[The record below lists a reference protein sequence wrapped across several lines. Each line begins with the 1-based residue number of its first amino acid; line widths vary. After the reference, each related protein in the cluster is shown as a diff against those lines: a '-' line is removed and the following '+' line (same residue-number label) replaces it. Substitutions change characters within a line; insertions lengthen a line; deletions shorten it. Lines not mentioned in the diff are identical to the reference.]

1 MLNLNGRTKENMY
14 LSLTLTDSKI
24 YLSIFQFYLFFGFRS
39 HSLDTAVFLFFSSA
53 LLLVS
58 PFISTLVAPMYRKV
72 GQDLIIHRD
81 LPPPMNKNDF
91 IVAYILFSS
100 GIFILVTGFSLGNIS
115 SNVTL
120 SSIFATLLIL
130 YLAMSVGLIHWFS
143 SSFIVS
149 IWLTKFIANCKF
161 AATEPQNMAVKI
173 QKILQIYRNLEQTLG
188 PYFASCFT
196 IFQLNWI
203 IVLYIGFTAYFSNY
217 ETLHTTLV
225 GLGAIITALG
235 GIRNCKSVLL
245 I

>member
-1 MLNLNGRTKENMY
+1 MY
-14 LSLTLTDSKI
+14 NKVSK
-24 YLSIFQFYLFFGFRS
+24 
-39 HSLDTAVFLFFSSA
+39 
-53 LLLVS
+53 
-58 PFISTLVAPMYRKV
+58 
-72 GQDLIIHRD
+72 DLIIHKD
-81 LPPPMNKNDF
+81 LPPPINKNSF
-91 IVAYILFSS
+91 LVAFILFSL
-100 GIFILVTGFSLGNIS
+100 GIFILVTGFSLGNTS

-161 AATEPQNMAVKI
+161 AATKPQNMAVKI
-173 QKILQIYRNLEQTLG
+173 QKILQIYQNLEQTLG

-235 GIRNCKSVLL
+235 GRNCNSV
-245 I
+245 IFI

>member
-1 MLNLNGRTKENMY
+1 MCISISGAPVRSWQNRSHLKYFIFRNN
-14 LSLTLTDSKI
+14 SLDVAVT
-24 YLSIFQFYLFFGFRS
+24 LFF
-39 HSLDTAVFLFFSSA
+39 VSA
-53 LLLVS
+53 LLLTSPLISCLLASMFNTVS
-58 PFISTLVAPMYRKV
+58 
-72 GQDLIIHRD
+72 QDLIIHRD
-81 LPPPMNKNDF
+81 LPRPLNKNNF
-91 IVAYILFSS
+91 LVAYILFSL
-100 GIFILVTGFSLGNIS
+100 GIFILDTGFALGNIYL
-115 SNVTL
+115 NVTI

-235 GIRNCKSVLL
+235 GIRNCKSV
-245 I
+245 